1 MKKIVL
7 TFMALSC
14 LSTASLADQVR
25 WQTQRIEVVRS
36 PIHGRHFQG
45 GHAHGHRHHGSA
57 WVPWFSVAA
66 IGTSIYLAQQYTP
79 PPTTVYVTPPVVS
92 EPPRVAYFC
101 QTVQQYYPNTPTCPV
116 PWQLVPY

>member
-1 MKKIVL
+1 MKKFVL
-7 TFMALSC
+7 TLMALSC

-25 WQTQRIEVVRS
+25 WQTQRIEVARAQN
-36 PIHGRHFQG
+36 HGHSYQG
-45 GHAHGHRHHGSA
+45 GYGHRHHGGHWA
-57 WVPWFSVAA
+57 PWLSMAA
-66 IGTSIYLAQQYTP
+66 LGTTVYLAQQYTP
-79 PPTTVYVTPPVVS
+79 PPATVYVSPPVVM